1 MTTLHY
7 HHLRRYP
14 AVFLRMTGLRVAE
27 FDTLAKDLLPQFE
40 VAERRRLA
48 RATRQRAVGAGE
60 KPHLDSRDQL
70 LLTVIWLR
78 QYPTHDVLG
87 FFFGVSQPT
96 VGRYMQRMLPI
107 LEQAGR
113 DSMRGQDPGRKRR
126 RSLAALLEDVPD
138 LARVVDSFEQ
148 RVQRPK
154 VAAERDAWYSGKKRL
169 HTVKSQIVVES
180 ESGWIRDIAASVKGR
195 VSDIKLLDQ
204 SGVLAHLP
212 ARTGLMGDAAY
223 QGIAKLHPLGR
234 SPYKKPIRGEL
245 SAEQVAYNHAF
256 SQRRIIV
263 ETVINRLRCYQSLT
277 QMDRQHRQGH
287 TARVCAVAGL
297 VNRQLRHRMAA

>member
-1 MTTLHY
+1 MTLQY
-7 HHLRRYP
+7 HHLKNYAP
-14 AVFLRMTGLRVAE
+14 VFLSMTGLRVGE
-27 FDTLAKDLLPQFE
+27 FDALAKDILPQFE
-40 VAERRRLA
+40 IAENQRLA
-48 RATRQRAVGAGE
+48 RAIRQRAVGAGE
-60 KPHLDSRDQL
+60 KPHLDGRDQV

-96 VGRYMQRMLPI
+96 VGRYIERVLPL
-107 LEQAGR
+107 LEQSGR
-113 DSMRGQDPGRKRR
+113 DSMKGHDPGRKRR
-126 RSLAALLEDVPD
+126 RSLEALLVDVPE

-154 VAAERDAWYSGKKRL
+154 VVADRDGWYSGKKKT

-180 ESGWIRDIAASVKGR
+180 ESGWIRDISESVKGR
-195 VSDIKLLDQ
+195 VSDIKLVEQ
-204 SGVLAHLP
+204 SGVLGDLP
-212 ARTGLMGDAAY
+212 DLTGMMGDAAY
-223 QGIAKLHPLGR
+223 QGIAKLHPLGC

-245 SAEQVAYNHAF
+245 TETMVAYNHAF

-263 ETVINRLRCYQSLT
+263 ETVINRLRRYQSLS
-277 QMDRQHRQGH
+277 QMDRQHRRSH

>member
-1 MTTLHY
+1 MTLEY
-7 HHLRRYP
+7 DHLKNYAP
-14 AVFLRMTGLRVAE
+14 VFLSMTGLRVGE
-27 FDTLAKDLLPQFE
+27 FESLAKDILPQFE
-40 VAERRRLA
+40 AAENQRLA
-48 RATRQRAVGAGE
+48 RATRQRGIGAGE
-60 KPHLDSRDQL
+60 KPHLDNRDQL

-96 VGRYMQRMLPI
+96 VGRYIERMLPL

-113 DSMRGQDPGRKRR
+113 DSMKGQDPGRKRR
-126 RSLAALLEDVPD
+126 RSLAALLKDVPD
-138 LARVVDSFEQ
+138 LVRVVDSFEQ

-154 VAAERDAWYSGKKRL
+154 LVADRDGWYSGKKKT

-180 ESGWIRDIAASVKGR
+180 ESGWIRDVTDSVKGR
-195 VSDIKLLDQ
+195 VSDIKLIEVSAVLDR
-204 SGVLAHLP
+204 LP
-212 ARTGLMGDAAY
+212 DLTGMMGDAAY
-223 QGIAKLHPLGR
+223 QGIAKLHPLGC

-245 SAEQVAYNHAF
+245 TEDMIAYNHAF

-263 ETVINRLRCYQSLT
+263 ETIINRLRRYQSLT
-277 QMDRQHRQGH
+277 QMDRQHRHGH

>member
-1 MTTLHY
+1 MTLQY
-7 HHLRRYP
+7 HHLRGY
-14 AVFLRMTGLRVAE
+14 ASVFLSMTGLRVGE
-27 FDTLAKDLLPQFE
+27 FDTLATEVLPQFE
-40 VAERRRLA
+40 AAENQRLA
-48 RATRQRAVGAGE
+48 RATRQRAVGGGE
-60 KPHLDSRDQL
+60 KPHLDSRNQL

-96 VGRYMQRMLPI
+96 VGRYIERVLPL
-107 LEQAGR
+107 LEQSGR
-113 DSMRGQDPGRKRR
+113 DSMKGHDPGRKRR

-154 VAAERDAWYSGKKRL
+154 AVADRDGWYSGKKRM

-180 ESGWIRDIAASVKGR
+180 ESGWIRDIADSVKGR
-195 VSDIKLLDQ
+195 VSDIKLIEQ
-204 SGVLAHLP
+204 SGVLDDLP
-212 ARTGLMGDAAY
+212 DRTGMMGDAAY
-223 QGIAKLHPLGR
+223 QGILKLHPLGC

-245 SAEQVAYNHAF
+245 TEEMIAYNHAF

-263 ETVINRLRCYQSLT
+263 ETVINRLRRYQSLT
-277 QMDRQHRQGH
+277 QMDRQHRINH

>member
-1 MTTLHY
+1 MTLQY
-7 HHLRRYP
+7 NHLKNYAP
-14 AVFLRMTGLRVAE
+14 VFLSMTGLRVGE
-27 FDTLAKDLLPQFE
+27 FDALAKDILPQFE
-40 VAERRRLA
+40 AAESQRLA
-48 RATRQRAVGAGE
+48 RPTRQRAVGAGE

-96 VGRYMQRMLPI
+96 VGRYIERVLPL

-113 DSMRGQDPGRKRR
+113 DSMKGHDPGRKRR
-126 RSLAALLEDVPD
+126 RRLEALLKDVPE

-154 VAAERDAWYSGKKRL
+154 RAADRDGWYSGKKKQ

-180 ESGWIRDIAASVKGR
+180 ESGWIRDVADSVKGR
-195 VSDIKLLDQ
+195 VSDIKLVEQ
-204 SGVLAHLP
+204 SGVLNHLP
-212 ARTGLMGDAAY
+212 DDTGMMGDAAY
-223 QGIAKLHPLGR
+223 QGIAKLHPLGC
-234 SPYKKPIRGEL
+234 SPFKKPIRGEL
-245 SAEQVAYNHAF
+245 TEDMIAYNHAF

-263 ETVINRLRCYQSLT
+263 ETIINRLRRYQCLS
-277 QMDRQHRQGH
+277 QMDRQHRQDH

>member
-1 MTTLHY
+1 MILQY
-7 HHLRRYP
+7 EHLRRYTT
-14 AVFLRMTGLRVAE
+14 VFLSMTGLRVGE
-27 FDTLAKDLLPQFE
+27 FEGLAKDVLPEFE
-40 VAERRRLA
+40 AGERQRLA
-48 RATRQRAVGAGE
+48 RATRQRAVGGGE
-60 KPHLDSRDQL
+60 KPHLNSRNQL

-87 FFFGVSQPT
+87 YFFGVSQPT
-96 VGRYMQRMLPI
+96 VGRYIERMLPI

-113 DSMRGQDPGRKRR
+113 DTMRGHDPGRKRR
-126 RSLAALLEDVPD
+126 RSLEALLHDVPN

-154 VAAERDAWYSGKKRL
+154 PVADRDGWYSGKKKM

-180 ESGWIRDIAASVKGR
+180 ESGWIRDIADSVKGR
-195 VSDIKLLDQ
+195 VSDIKLIDQ
-204 SGVLAHLP
+204 SGVLDQLP
-212 ARTGLMGDAAY
+212 EGTGMMGDAAY

-234 SPYKKPIRGEL
+234 SPYKKPIRAEL
-245 SAEQVAYNHAF
+245 TEAMVAYNHAF

-263 ETVINRLRCYQSLT
+263 ETIINRLRRYQSLT
-277 QMDRQHRQGH
+277 QMDRQHRLAH

-297 VNRQLRHRMAA
+297 VNRQLRHRLAA

>member
-1 MTTLHY
+1 MTNLHY
-7 HHLRRYP
+7 HHLRLYP
-14 AVFLRMTGLRVAE
+14 AVFLSMTGLRVGE
-27 FDTLAKDLLPQFE
+27 FDTLAKDLLPAFE
-40 VAERRRLA
+40 AAESQRLA
-48 RATRQRAVGAGE
+48 RANRQRAVGGGE
-60 KPHLDSRDQL
+60 QTHLDGHNQL
-70 LLTVIWLR
+70 LLTVVWLR

-96 VGRYMQRMLPI
+96 VGRYIQRVLPI

-113 DSMRGQDPGRKRR
+113 DTMRGQDPGRKRR
-126 RSLAALLEDVPD
+126 RSLAALLADIPD

-154 VAAERDAWYSGKKRL
+154 VVADRDGWYSGKKRQ

-180 ESGWIRDIAASVKGR
+180 ESGWIRVVAESVKGR
-195 VSDIKLLDQ
+195 VSDIKLLEQ
-204 SGVLAHLP
+204 SGVLDDLP
-212 ARTGLMGDAAY
+212 DQTGMIGDAAY
-223 QGIAKLHPLGR
+223 QGIAKLHPLGC

-245 SAEQVAYNHAF
+245 TEVMIAYNRAF

-263 ETVINRLRCYQSLT
+263 EMVINRLRRYQSLT
-277 QMDRQHRQGH
+277 QMDRHHRCKH